1 MSDIW
6 KFTWIGPGITNTINN
21 NPVPNIGDAILSKTG
36 NIVTLTPANRSSI
49 YSIPAWEF
57 NLDASPNKPFT
68 TSSSVNDM
76 EDGKYTPDQNYFF
89 PVDLHTVKGVQSN
102 FFYLFLN
109 TDGFFE
115 GLFISGEAIEQYPLH
130 ERKFLSDYWDPS
142 TSSNVPP
149 NTNLQ
154 YVVHGENANSSWYFI
169 TSLHD
174 AVISFPKGNIQYASS
189 VKNITTTTATPTDTT
204 TDTSMNGL
212 SANERLYNRL
222 LNENK
227 QINEYIALIKTQQDT
242 DIQKS
247 KYETPKI
254 NKMILIYNI
263 LFYLYYILLFLICFY
278 LFMVNKTWSMNVK
291 IIVAILF
298 VLYPLVITT
307 IEYYWFKY
315 MFMLYYLIYGTP
327 IGNEP
332 VERNIKNIS
341 MVQRP
346 YDGILPLSSGMYN
359 SI

>member
-1 MSDIW
+1 MSDTW

-21 NPVPNIGDAILSKTG
+21 KSTPNVGDASLSKKG
-36 NIVTLTPANRSSI
+36 NIVTLIPETMSSI

-57 NLDASPNKPFT
+57 NLKSSPNKPFT
-68 TSSSVNDM
+68 TSSSVNSVQN
-76 EDGKYTPDQNYFF
+76 GRYTPDQNYFF
-89 PVDLHTVKGVQSN
+89 PVDLHTLDDGVRSD

-115 GLFISGEAIEQYPLH
+115 GLFISGEAIDNYPLH
-130 ERKFLSDYWDPS
+130 ERKFLSVYWDP
-142 TSSNVPP
+142 TTASNVPS

-154 YVVHGENANSSWYFI
+154 YVVHGENANSSWYLI

-174 AVISFPKGNIQYASS
+174 AVISLPKGKIHYASS
-189 VKNITTTTATPTDTT
+189 EKKTSVTTIPTNQ
-204 TDTSMNGL
+204 SL
-212 SANERLYNRL
+212 EPNERLYNRL

-227 QINEYIALIKTQQDT
+227 QINEYIALIKSQQHT

-254 NKMILIYNI
+254 NKMILVYTI
-263 LFYLYYILLFLICFY
+263 LFYAYYVLLFFVCFY
-278 LFMVNKTWSMNVK
+278 LFMVNDTWHMGIK
-291 IIVAILF
+291 ICIAIVFI
-298 VLYPLVITT
+298 LYPFVVST
-307 IEYYWFKY
+307 IQYYWFKY
-315 MFMLYYLIYGTP
+315 MIMFYYFISGTP

-359 SI
+359 TT